1 MAEVLQPGVW
11 CANLTGAALRT
22 SEATVKDQA
31 DVLREIA
38 DEVTQAPAAQ
48 ETELIDAANLL
59 IDQPRPL
66 AAELSE
72 PGSTLMRIETA
83 RKPGRTHVPCRSILL
98 RSFRTATI
106 DGPRIGMRSRR
117 VLTKGDS
124 AARRHRHLRYSP
136 GVSNQPLIRIS
147 AR

>member
-1 MAEVLQPGVW
+1 
-11 CANLTGAALRT
+11 
-22 SEATVKDQA
+22 VKDQA

-38 DEVTQAPAAQ
+38 YEVTQAAAAQ

-83 RKPGRTHVPCRSILL
+83 RKPGRTHAPCRSIL

-136 GVSNQPLIRIS
+136 GVSNQPLIRIP